1 MSAND
6 TQIGGDH
13 YKEMGIEPWDV
24 IDTWPVAQQVGA
36 YRAGA
41 LKYLMRMGT
50 KDLPS
55 QEARKAAHYC
65 EKLAEVLDEYDS
77 TGS

>member
-1 MSAND
+1 MSKAND

-24 IDTWPVAQQVGA
+24 IDTWPDAQRVGA
-36 YRAGA
+36 YRSGA
-41 LKYLMRMGT
+41 LKYIMRMGT

-55 QEARKAAHYC
+55 QEARKAAHCC
-65 EKLAEVLDEYDS
+65 EKLAEVLES
-77 TGS
+77 IANK